1 MRISDWS
8 SDVCS
13 SDLCAAPLRVL
24 VRRLR
29 RCGGVPEGQVQ
40 DQRQRHRLL
49 LALQERRKSRA
60 FALLLQERLWRE
72 AQAGPGLALRPDAAR
87 NRATPSRSEEHTS
100 ELQSLMRTSYAFFCL
115 KIKIT

>member
-1 MRISDWS
+1 MIRLPPGSQLTAS
-8 SDVCS
+8 LFPYTTLFRS
-13 SDLCAAPLRVL
+13 VL

-87 NRATPSRSEEHTS
+87 NRATPSHEWRRRAGIGP
-100 ELQSLMRTSYAFFCL
+100 L
-115 KIKIT
+115 